1 MIGNYLCTILFIAA
15 AWLTGFAFLRL
26 TGFCAL
32 HRAVRWIALPAGIA
46 VFALSAAILYFGL
59 EQNVGVI
66 RIVCGIFAVV
76 SLIYLVR
83 KKTGVKQVVCLA
95 AILILFTVM
104 ALPGMLRGTKW
115 YVHRR
120 NIWDKE
126 FYLSEVVY
134 MCRYD
139 INYGMEGI
147 MQEEY
152 PSDVLVKGYSAV
164 QSDRP
169 VVPLLCALLASEGFG
184 DLFFL
189 AYLFII
195 MVWAAIFCAMM
206 CVMEL
211 VMEGLKKG
219 EDTGSGKLIFVQI
232 FFAAI
237 YTLGFYGQL
246 QYDIDAWSQI
256 ASAGSL
262 LGFSC
267 MYFLIFREMLSG
279 EGPVTAARCL
289 SLIIMGA
296 GVFLMYPESTM
307 IFGVIF
313 VLVSIVVCIHNRYRI
328 SIREFASFALIPA
341 GATGL
346 ALAAHPNTV
355 KFALCQTVTAGSA
368 KRQSWA
374 DYFDAYWLGI
384 HEFTET
390 DPVKAAVEKLLS
402 LIPSWCGMY
411 MITPDYEYPGFVVMI
426 WLLAEAL
433 LCAALTGVF
442 LYSLAVL
449 WKKLSR
455 KDQMITGCFLL
466 SAIFGAGIFLIMVLS
481 GKYWSAGKLLLYL
494 SPLLFLIL
502 TEPVLELMLPGR
514 KDKPPVTRPAGREG
528 KKSARIR
535 PVYGMMVSASV
546 MFILCQILSVGMRA
560 TDVALNENGT
570 GYLVNYP
577 SDQKPALKEK
587 FPYQFDAKKYRETEP
602 AAIKIKNAWYQDY
615 VKLALAYEG
624 IPYYAVPDSEFDTGR
639 MKEVQERE
647 KPRDG
652 DVVIKKGD
660 TSKN

>member
-1 MIGNYLCTILFIAA
+1 MI
-15 AWLTGFAFLRL
+15 LT
-26 TGFCAL
+26 
-32 HRAVRWIALPAGIA
+32 
-46 VFALSAAILYFGL
+46 
-59 EQNVGVI
+59 
-66 RIVCGIFAVV
+66 
-76 SLIYLVR
+76 
-83 KKTGVKQVVCLA
+83 
-95 AILILFTVM
+95 
-104 ALPGMLRGTKW
+104 RG
-115 YVHRR
+115 H
-120 NIWDKE
+120 
-126 FYLSEVVY
+126 
-134 MCRYD
+134 
-139 INYGMEGI
+139 
-147 MQEEY
+147 
-152 PSDVLVKGYSAV
+152 
-164 QSDRP
+164 
-169 VVPLLCALLASEGFG
+169 
-184 DLFFL
+184 
-189 AYLFII
+189 
-195 MVWAAIFCAMM
+195 
-206 CVMEL
+206 
-211 VMEGLKKG
+211 
-219 EDTGSGKLIFVQI
+219 KL
-232 FFAAI
+232 
-237 YTLGFYGQL
+237 
-246 QYDIDAWSQI
+246 
-256 ASAGSL
+256 AGSL

-494 SPLLFLIL
+494 MLAGGILSSILADIPVMAMLVPVALVILQNNKCEPGTSSFGRAMMVGLPFACLIGGVG
-502 TEPVLELMLPGR
+502 T
-514 KDKPPVTRPAGREG
+514 PAGSSMNAMTIG
-528 KKSARIR
+528 LLKDTANVNISFLDWTC
-535 PVYGMMVSASV
+535 VGMPIV
-546 MFILCQILSVGMRA
+546 FILIPIAWFFTIKAYPPEMDSLAGMGM
-560 TDVALNENGT
+560 VEQE
-570 GYLVNYP
+570 Y
-577 SDQKPALKEK
+577 EK
-587 FPYQFDAKKYRETEP
+587 LGK
-602 AAIKIKNAWYQDY
+602 
-615 VKLALAYEG
+615 
-624 IPYYAVPDSEFDTGR
+624 EFDTLAVLQPTSPLRTCQDIRSAYRILEEKQADSVVGVC
-639 MKEVQERE
+639 EVEHSPLWSNTLPEDGCLKGFIRE
-647 KPRDG
+647 DANGPRQKLSSYYRING
-652 DVVIKKGD
+652 AVYIVSVPLLLKKG
-660 TSKN
+660 TLYGERGYACIMSKEHSIDIDDELDFAMAEFLLGHILHL